1 MVTLLIPIVLAV
13 AAGSAY
19 AAYRSVELRKF
30 LAGAFFVSGGVQLY
44 LAAAGVTAPVL
55 GTTIQQTPAL
65 GWVRGVG
72 HLVLGGLAFYFG
84 FVRRPAAS

>member
-1 MVTLLIPIVLAV
+1 MVALLIPVVLAV
-13 AAGSAY
+13 A
-19 AAYRSVELRKF
+19 
-30 LAGAFFVSGGVQLY
+30 
-44 LAAAGVTAPVL
+44 GVTVPVL

-72 HLVLGGLAFYFG
+72 HLVLGGVSFYFG